1 MDVLTIIPVNKIK
14 TKGFVFVNNNL
25 KDAIFKE
32 KDSEKLQKFWKY
44 FENYWMSSNEMIEM
58 WNISNYQGNKN
69 VLRRTNNGLECYNSR
84 FKKLFKSGTPSFAQ
98 FINTMRDE
106 SEAQQKIA
114 QDHINQA
121 AVNRARIDG
130 NDGNFIYQPPTAMLC
145 KMGAIVKK
153 N

>member
-1 MDVLTIIPVNKIK
+1 MVKNSMDVLTIIPVNKIK

-69 VLRRTNNGLECYNSR
+69 VLRRTNNGL
-84 FKKLFKSGTPSFAQ
+84 
-98 FINTMRDE
+98 
-106 SEAQQKIA
+106 
-114 QDHINQA
+114 
-121 AVNRARIDG
+121 
-130 NDGNFIYQPPTAMLC
+130 
-145 KMGAIVKK
+145 
-153 N
+153 